1 MYLINKDENR
11 ISKMELK
18 TFSELGFKEREH
30 LQEWLANDHTVFG
43 EDLLIIQ
50 KEFAGFADTKERL
63 DLLALDKEGNL
74 VVIENKLDDSGR
86 DVTWQAL
93 KYASYCSSLSK
104 EDIRVIFQDY
114 LTKCG
119 CSETAEDKLSEF
131 YEKEYD
137 EISLNKG
144 TGQRIILVA
153 AKFRK
158 EVTSTVLWL
167 LNYNIRIQCFRV
179 TLYKK
184 DEEIFL
190 DIDQIIPTKDAED
203 FMIKMAKKSQ
213 NDIMVENV
221 SRSSEKL
228 RLEFWA
234 ILLKKMAAKSKLFKN
249 VNPGKDSWINAGT
262 GISGVSFVFVMRK
275 MEPGVQLYIDTGDKT
290 ANKSLFDYLYKNK
303 EAIEKAFGDELQWRR
318 LDDKRASRIDYT
330 IQKDS
335 YDKENWDFITE
346 KLTDLMVR
354 FEGAL
359 KDYLKK
365 YKR

>member
-1 MYLINKDENR
+1 MYLINRDENR
-11 ISKMELK
+11 ISKIETK
-18 TFSELGFKEREH
+18 SFSELGFREREH
-30 LQEWLANDHTVFG
+30 LQEWLANEPSVFG

-63 DLLALDKEGNL
+63 DLLALDKDGNL
-74 VVIENKLDDSGR
+74 VIIENKLDDSGR

-104 EDIRVIFQDY
+104 EEIKVIYQDY
-114 LTKCG
+114 LTRCG
-119 CSETAEDKLSEF
+119 SNETAEEKLSEF
-131 YEKEYD
+131 YDKEYE

-184 DEEIFL
+184 GAEIFL

-203 FMIKMAKKSQ
+203 YMIKMAEKSQ
-213 NDIMVENV
+213 KDIMVETVTRN
-221 SRSSEKL
+221 SEKL

-234 ILLKKMAAKSKLFKN
+234 ILLEKMARKSKLFMNISPK
-249 VNPGKDSWINAGT
+249 KDPWISTGT
-262 GISGVSFVFVMRK
+262 GISGVSFTFVMRK
-275 MEPGVQLYIDTGDKT
+275 TEPGVQLYIDTGDK
-290 ANKSLFDYLYKNK
+290 AKNKRLFDYLYNYKDS
-303 EAIEKAFGDELQWRR
+303 IEEAFGDKLEWKR

-335 YDKENWDFITE
+335 YDKENWDFLTE
-346 KLTDLMVR
+346 ELTNLMVR
-354 FEGAL
+354 FEGAF

-365 YKR
+365 YKK